1 MFIPTNYRKIW
12 KKWTQIDE
20 NCLWKAV
27 LRNLLR
33 RKLVR
38 MKIVMKFY
46 LWRKKR
52 LKRRKR
58 KRKKRKNPK
67 RKNIRQ
73 VIPRQILKVKTTK
86 GLKNRR
92 KTSINIVEMIDD
104 RDHDLQI
111 VKDQEMIAI
120 ETKGKEIEIIIKV
133 VLIIEGPG
141 LGPEIETEIRDLI
154 IEGDHLR
161 EIFVKTQ

>member
-1 MFIPTNYRKIW
+1 M
-12 KKWTQIDE
+12 
-20 NCLWKAV
+20 
-27 LRNLLR
+27 
-33 RKLVR
+33 
-38 MKIVMKFY
+38 
-46 LWRKKR
+46 
-52 LKRRKR
+52 
-58 KRKKRKNPK
+58 
-67 RKNIRQ
+67 RQ
-73 VIPRQILKVKTTK
+73 VIPRRILKVKTTK
-86 GLKNRR
+86 GLKNRQ
-92 KTSINIVEMIDD
+92 KASKNFVEMIDD

>member
-1 MFIPTNYRKIW
+1 M
-12 KKWTQIDE
+12 
-20 NCLWKAV
+20 
-27 LRNLLR
+27 
-33 RKLVR
+33 
-38 MKIVMKFY
+38 
-46 LWRKKR
+46 
-52 LKRRKR
+52 
-58 KRKKRKNPK
+58 
-67 RKNIRQ
+67 
-73 VIPRQILKVKTTK
+73 IPRQILKVKTTK